1 MTMTPGNNREEKIID
16 TDFPGYRKHLKNLIG
31 HLRKRIPGVMTG
43 FSHLHQEGMQAG
55 ALDEK
60 QKELIALGIGIAA
73 RCDGCIAFHTHE
85 ALAQGAT
92 PAEIGETIGVAITLG
107 GGPALMYAAHA
118 LEALEQ
124 FQAQEYSLLSMQGNK

>member
-1 MTMTPGNNREEKIID
+1 MDKNYPE
-16 TDFPGYRKHLKNLIG
+16 YRKHLQGLIG
-31 HLRKRIPGVMTG
+31 RLRGQIPGPMKG
-43 FSHLHQEGMQAG
+43 FGLLHQESMKSG

-60 QKELIALGIGIAA
+60 QKELIALGIGIAS

-92 PAEIGETIGVAITLG
+92 SEEIAETIGVAVSMG

-118 LEALEQ
+118 LKAMEQYQSAAL
-124 FQAQEYSLLSMQGNK
+124 